1 MSALSHSDVPHVVLL
16 SGNTHRPSKSRGL
29 AEFLGE
35 KLAERTAVR
44 LTQLDLIDA
53 GTGLGAAYFRSQLPD
68 EARQVLET
76 IEKADALIVA
86 TPVYKGSYPGLF
98 KHLVDLVEIDALV
111 NKPILVGATGGGHRH
126 ALVVEHQ
133 LRPLFGFFS
142 ALVSPTTIY
151 ASDPEF
157 TEGVPTHPQLLERI
171 AQAVGQFAGLIEA
184 RAEAAPPVHDRTAKL
199 SLVASLGA

>member
-1 MSALSHSDVPHVVLL
+1 MTALSHPEVPHVVLL

-53 GTGLGAAYFRSQLPD
+53 GAGLGAAYFRSQLSE
-68 EARQVLET
+68 EARGVVEI

-98 KHLVDLVEIDALV
+98 KHLIDLVEIDALI
-111 NKPILVGATGGGHRH
+111 NKPVLVGATGGGHRH

-142 ALVSPTTIY
+142 ALVSPTSVY

-171 AQAVGQFAGLIEA
+171 GQAIGQFAALLEA
-184 RAEAAPPVHDRTAKL
+184 QAEAASLTREPAAKL